1 VKEPGLE
8 VKALGNIILKPLN
21 NYIMSQTTQDELTLG
36 EKRVRTK
43 FNPSETDIVSVIK
56 QKTAELIDVCEDL
69 SRAGHD
75 KRLVALAQTEF
86 ENAGMWAV
94 KAATSDTK

>member
-1 VKEPGLE
+1 
-8 VKALGNIILKPLN
+8 
-21 NYIMSQTTQDELTLG
+21 MSQTTQDELTLG

-56 QKTAELIDVCEDL
+56 QKTAELIDICEDL